1 MQLEFLKNKLE
12 LYIPDK
18 LKILG
23 QLYEFYIAG
32 GAITSLV
39 TNSDIKDLD
48 IYIKNKLDMVPLI
61 SALDKEARLLSVTDK
76 SILYRMNYGQDTR
89 LINLILI
96 NSYKTPEEIFNDFD
110 FTCVMGAYD
119 IKSEK
124 FTFDEDFLIDN
135 SMKQLRYNPNTKF
148 PLMSC
153 LRVKKYE
160 IKGYKISKNEMTKI
174 LLSVCK
180 LEINS
185 YEDLAKQIGGL
196 YGFNVEELFDTE
208 VEFDMGNVINTF
220 TEITEDFDLISSDR
234 DFDYDVLKRR
244 QDDLI
249 IKILKELKE
258 DGNNIT
264 RINFNGISHI
274 SVNGEIITNNNSQG
288 NLLEFKNQLLEN
300 DDIELIYYMIFK
312 EKFKNHYF
320 NDEGNY
326 IISES
331 KNLLS
336 DKPKDLILRTRNEIY
351 DNIKYDTIM
360 KLKINKGDLTHDR
373 FNTRAESKT
382 AKAIDIF
389 KIKNKIINKKDIKRK
404 YKRVV
409 TGLHLSSL
417 TDNMSNII
425 MQTTKLPF

>member
-39 TNSDIKDLD
+39 TNTDIKDLD
-48 IYIKNKLDMVPLI
+48 IYMKNKLDIVPLI
-61 SALDKEARLLSVTDK
+61 SALYKEARLLSVTDK
-76 SILYRMNYGQDTR
+76 SILYRMDYGQDTR

-96 NSYKTPEEIFNDFD
+96 NTYKTPEEIFNDFD

-180 LEINS
+180 LQINS

-249 IKILKELKE
+249 INILKELKE
-258 DGNNIT
+258 DGKNVT

-274 SVNGEIITNNNSQG
+274 SVNGEIIMNTNNQG
-288 NLLEFKNQLLEN
+288 NLMDYKNQLSEDDEN
-300 DDIELIYYMIFK
+300 VIILYMIFD
-312 EKFKNHYF
+312 EIHKNSYYYNGANH
-320 NDEGNY
+320 

-331 KNLLS
+331 QTLLS
-336 DKPKDLILRTRNEIY
+336 DTSKDLLLMTRNEIY
-351 DNIKYDTIM
+351 GNSKCNTIM
-360 KLKINKGDLTHDR
+360 KLKINKSDMTDNR
-373 FNTRAESKT
+373 FATRLETKT
-382 AKAIDIF
+382 AKVVEIF
-389 KIKNKIINKKDIKRK
+389 KIKNKIKINKKDIKK
-404 YKRVV
+404 KHRV
-409 TGLHLSSL
+409 GLIGNLSSL
-417 TDNMSNII
+417 TNTQSII

>member
-1 MQLEFLKNKLE
+1 M
-12 LYIPDK
+12 D
-18 LKILG
+18 
-23 QLYEFYIAG
+23 
-32 GAITSLV
+32 
-39 TNSDIKDLD
+39 
-48 IYIKNKLDMVPLI
+48 
-61 SALDKEARLLSVTDK
+61 
-76 SILYRMNYGQDTR
+76 YGQDTR

-96 NSYKTPEEIFNDFD
+96 NTYKTPEEIFNDFD

-180 LEINS
+180 LQINS

-249 IKILKELKE
+249 INILKELKE
-258 DGNNIT
+258 DGKNVT

-274 SVNGEIITNNNSQG
+274 SVNGEIIMNTNNQG
-288 NLLEFKNQLLEN
+288 NLMDYKNQLSEDDEN
-300 DDIELIYYMIFK
+300 VIILYMIFD
-312 EKFKNHYF
+312 EIHKNSYYYNGANH
-320 NDEGNY
+320 

-331 KNLLS
+331 QTLLS
-336 DKPKDLILRTRNEIY
+336 DTSKDLLLMTRNEIY
-351 DNIKYDTIM
+351 GNSKCNTIM
-360 KLKINKGDLTHDR
+360 KLKINKSDMTDNR
-373 FNTRAESKT
+373 FATRLETKT
-382 AKAIDIF
+382 AKVVEIF
-389 KIKNKIINKKDIKRK
+389 KIKNKIKINKKDIKK
-404 YKRVV
+404 KHRV
-409 TGLHLSSL
+409 GLIGNLSSL
-417 TDNMSNII
+417 TNTQSII